1 MGEDNTEGVQWL
13 GVGEVA
19 RLCNVHRNTVHNWI
33 KSGRLDAHK
42 VVENDREMY
51 RINAE
56 SLANVRPEAQGRN
69 LDAQR
74 PTDAQELAEVL
85 GQRLQEIVQAH
96 QQEMGDLR
104 EELGRERELRRQLEA
119 RLQEYEREA
128 ATGGQEAAEN
138 VSEVADRGEADRG
151 EAAAEHAE
159 SHSAS
164 SDTGPGVRR
173 PWWRRL
179 LGR

>member
-1 MGEDNTEGVQWL
+1 MGEGGTEGAQWL

-56 SLANVRPEAQGRN
+56 SLANVRTEAPGRN

-74 PTDAQELAEVL
+74 PTEAQELAEAL
-85 GQRLQEIVQAH
+85 GQRLQEIVQDH
-96 QQEMGDLR
+96 QQQMGYLR
-104 EELGRERELRRQLEA
+104 EELGRERERRRHLEA
-119 RLQEYEREA
+119 RLQEYEREPD
-128 ATGGQEAAEN
+128 QEPTESPESA
-138 VSEVADRGEADRG
+138 SEGADRGEDAEEPT
-151 EAAAEHAE
+151 EAQGVSPDTVAE
-159 SHSAS
+159 
-164 SDTGPGVRR
+164 DRR

-179 LGR
+179 FGKE

>member
-1 MGEDNTEGVQWL
+1 MGEGDTEGAQWL

-42 VVENDREMY
+42 VIDNDREMY

-56 SLANVRPEAQGRN
+56 SLANVRTDAPGRN

-74 PTDAQELAEVL
+74 PTDAQELAEAL
-85 GQRLQEIVQAH
+85 GQRLQEIVHAH
-96 QQEMGDLR
+96 AQEMGDLR

-119 RLQEYEREA
+119 RLQEYEREPA
-128 ATGGQEAAEN
+128 QEPPESSESASGG
-138 VSEVADRGEADRG
+138 ADRGEAWETRTEPQSAG
-151 EAAAEHAE
+151 EQ
-159 SHSAS
+159 
-164 SDTGPGVRR
+164 GRV

-179 LGR
+179 FGKE

>member
-1 MGEDNTEGVQWL
+1 MGEDNTEGAQWL

-85 GQRLQEIVQAH
+85 GQRLQEIVRAH

-128 ATGGQEAAEN
+128 ATEAQEAAEN
-138 VSEVADRGEADRG
+138 VSEGADRG

-164 SDTGPGVRR
+164 SDTGSGGRK